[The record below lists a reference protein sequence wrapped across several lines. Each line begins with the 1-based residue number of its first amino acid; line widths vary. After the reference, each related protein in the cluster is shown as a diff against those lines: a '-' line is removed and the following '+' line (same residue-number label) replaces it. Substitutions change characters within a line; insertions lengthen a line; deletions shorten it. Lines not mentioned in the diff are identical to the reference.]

1 MNKTVL
7 TSGTMNLKYRKPNS
21 TINKSTDSFDDSK
34 IKNRDFSIES
44 LRKDK
49 IPTFPLIK
57 ERKLRQFHNYS
68 EAHILKKI
76 LNLQLLFNSLKK

>member
-1 MNKTVL
+1 VNKTVL

-49 IPTFPLIK
+49 DTDISTD
-57 ERKLRQFHNYS
+57 
-68 EAHILKKI
+68 
-76 LNLQLLFNSLKK
+76 